1 MKRPEG
7 FDGTTVAAPPTR
19 SERTPQKAQRPPKAQ
34 KAPPVSTPRPAQQR
48 PRDDERARS
57 AQAELRAAERARR
70 AHDRAEL
77 RRFTARTRRRR
88 LAWLSAG
95 LVVAALVGLVAVA
108 VYSPLLSL
116 RHIEVE
122 GTSRLD
128 SATVAKAVDGQ
139 VGVPLA
145 LLDTGRLERELAAF
159 TLIRS
164 YTTELVPPDTM
175 VIRIS
180 ERQPIGT
187 IQVGDSYELVDPAGV
202 IISSSTTQLPTVPL
216 IQLGSG
222 QVGDTAFTSMAD
234 VLLALPP
241 SVLAKVTAVSA
252 STHDDVTLR
261 SPGPSSASCGG
272 VRTGRPARRRS
283 SPCCIDFMPRAG
295 EASTTSRLRMSRSSA
310 GPDSF
315 SRHAHAGPR
324 PSAGPTV
331 P

>member
-7 FDGTTVAAPPTR
+7 FDGSTVTATAPR
-19 SERTPQKAQRPPKAQ
+19 SEQKSEKAPKAQ
-34 KAPPVSTPRPAQQR
+34 KAPKDQRAPKAQKTQEAQKPPRDRAPQTAPPSR
-48 PRDDERARS
+48 PRDAGRS
-57 AQAELRAAERARR
+57 AQAELRAAERARK

-95 LVVAALVGLVAVA
+95 VLVAVLVGLVAVA
-108 VYSPLLSL
+108 VYSPLLAL
-116 RHIEVE
+116 RHIDVE

-128 SATVAKAVDGQ
+128 SATVVKAVDGQ
-139 VGVPLA
+139 LGVPLG
-145 LLDTGRLERELAAF
+145 LLDNGRLERELAAF

-175 VIRIS
+175 VIRIN

-187 IQVGDSYELVDPAGV
+187 IQVGDSFELVDPAGV
-202 IISSSTTQLPTVPL
+202 IISSSTTQLSTVPL

-252 STHDDVTLR
+252 STHDDVTLSLAGTKQR
-261 SPGPSSASCGG
+261 VLWGSADGSARKAD
-272 VRTGRPARRRS
+272 VFAVLYRLHAKSGRGEYDVSAPDAAVFRRS
-283 SPCCIDFMPRAG
+283 
-295 EASTTSRLRMSRSSA
+295 
-310 GPDSF
+310 
-315 SRHAHAGPR
+315 
-324 PSAGPTV
+324 
-331 P
+331 